1 MSPCTHGRT
10 AATFRERRTGR
21 FDCSSGCERRQRKAT
36 SAAGKSVGGSFRA
49 GTGHTWPPPQ
59 AGRAAGWQS
68 RRACRRVTG
77 PPRAQ
82 RTFPW
87 PGRKMTRGLRG
98 LRLRSARHAAAACV
112 RPGRWTGRTQSSYAH
127 VRGRTEPCGG
137 RQPGRDAQYSSL
149 VTPAG
154 WRRAPPRPPTPT
166 PIASG
171 TGAPCR
177 ACVNVDGNMR
187 TWAQPRAGQTENM
200 RR

>member
-59 AGRAAGWQS
+59 AGRAACRQS

-98 LRLRSARHAAAACV
+98 LRLRSARHAAAAWTLDGTHAKQLRPCSRPNRTMRRPAARSRRPV
-112 RPGRWTGRTQSSYAH
+112 QPGDAGEPRPGHQ
-127 VRGRTEPCGG
+127 
-137 RQPGRDAQYSSL
+137 
-149 VTPAG
+149 
-154 WRRAPPRPPTPT
+154 PRPLSPREPE
-166 PIASG
+166 
-171 TGAPCR
+171 
-177 ACVNVDGNMR
+177 
-187 TWAQPRAGQTENM
+187 PRAV
-200 RR
+200 RA